1 LQSLSLSA
9 LIWRNPSPELF
20 RAVFVILDSLISVFF
35 VIAIG
40 WLLRQ
45 TMIREDSAWKG
56 FEQLSYYVLVP
67 VLVATTLGN
76 ARLGD
81 VPFERLG
88 LSLLA
93 PIATLAAILLAF
105 RAPLQRALETDA
117 PGFTSIFQGVLRWNA
132 FIALAIAANLYGREG
147 VTLAAVAI
155 AALIPVLNVLCVV
168 VLRQHGSGGGSLWR
182 GLATNP
188 YILGTLAGFALNAT
202 GMPLPN
208 AILLALDIVGRSAL
222 AAGLIL
228 VGAGLRIGD
237 LRRPSPALWAGIGL
251 RLLVAPLLGLAFA
264 TLFGLTGN
272 AAVIAIVCLG
282 VPTASASYLL
292 ARQMGG
298 DAPLMA
304 AIITAQTLLAMLT
317 LPLIVLIATRL

>member
-1 LQSLSLSA
+1 M
-9 LIWRNPSPELF
+9 
-20 RAVFVILDSLISVFF
+20 ILDSLISVFV

-40 WLLRQ
+40 WGLRQ
-45 TMIREDSAWKG
+45 SAIRDDHAWKG

-76 ARLGD
+76 AKLGD

-88 LSLLA
+88 LTLLA
-93 PIATLAAILLAF
+93 TIATLATLLLVF
-105 RAPLQRALETDA
+105 RTLLERLLETDP

-155 AALIPVLNVLCVV
+155 AALIPVLNVLSVI
-168 VLRQHGSGGGSLWR
+168 VLRRFGTGGGSLWR

-188 YILGTLAGFALNAT
+188 YILGTIAGFALNAS

-208 AILLALDIVGRSAL
+208 AMLLALDILGRSAL

-228 VGAGLRIGD
+228 VGAGLRLGD
-237 LRRPSPALWAGIGL
+237 LSRPSPALWAAIGL
-251 RLLVAPLLGLAFA
+251 RLLIAPLLGLAFA
-264 TLFGLTGN
+264 ALFGLAGN
-272 AAVIAIVCLG
+272 AAVIAIICLG
-282 VPTASASYLL
+282 VPAASTSYLL

-298 DAPLMA
+298 DAGLMA
-304 AIITAQTLLAMLT
+304 AIITAQTLLSMLT
-317 LPLIVLIATRL
+317 LPLIVLLGTRV

>member
-1 LQSLSLSA
+1 M
-9 LIWRNPSPELF
+9 
-20 RAVFVILDSLISVFF
+20 ILDSLISVFV

-40 WLLRQ
+40 WGLRQ
-45 TMIREDSAWKG
+45 SAIRDDHAWKG

-76 ARLGD
+76 AKLGD

-88 LSLLA
+88 LTLLA
-93 PIATLAAILLAF
+93 TIATLATLLLVF
-105 RAPLQRALETDA
+105 RTLLERLLETDP

-155 AALIPVLNVLCVV
+155 AALIPVLNVLCVI
-168 VLRQHGSGGGSLWR
+168 VLRRFGTGGGSLWR

-188 YILGTLAGFALNAT
+188 YILGTIAGFALNAS

-208 AILLALDIVGRSAL
+208 AMLLALDILGRSAL

-228 VGAGLRIGD
+228 VGAGLRLGD
-237 LRRPSPALWAGIGL
+237 LSRPSPALWAAIGL
-251 RLLVAPLLGLAFA
+251 RLLIAPLLGLAFA
-264 TLFGLTGN
+264 TLFGLAGN
-272 AAVIAIVCLG
+272 ASVIAIICLG
-282 VPTASASYLL
+282 VPAASTSYLL

-298 DAPLMA
+298 DAGLMA
-304 AIITAQTLLAMLT
+304 AIITAQTLLSMLT
-317 LPLIVLIATRL
+317 LPLIVLLGTRV